1 MPPDFG
7 WPSPELRNA
16 APGKESGALCKDGNN
31 NSASFIVPPR
41 GDQDFRHC
49 GAQVVDLGEQR
60 FARDVDR
67 VHQRGAAF
75 LHRLLAD
82 WGAQRLLRTAL
93 ETLFRRAARLNP
105 ADIAAVGG
113 DRWAP

>member
-1 MPPDFG
+1 
-7 WPSPELRNA
+7 
-16 APGKESGALCKDGNN
+16 
-31 NSASFIVPPR
+31 
-41 GDQDFRHC
+41 
-49 GAQVVDLGEQR
+49 
-60 FARDVDR
+60 